1 MRNRN
6 LILNYIFIGCLV
18 ILFLNDHF
26 FKFYYT
32 GWFTGKLSDVVGI
45 ILLPMLLTYI
55 FPKLKQYSVFVAGLL
70 FIFWKSSYSEGF
82 IKIYNVVSPI
92 SLHRVVDY
100 TDLLVLLLLPFS
112 YILIKNTRFIDHFA
126 FRKVNPSFIL
136 LPSMFIL
143 MATSPGKR
151 YYEYVPYTG
160 NLYFNYSDFKINKSK
175 DELFSELRKNNID
188 IQKDT
193 VRIIAL
199 NKRRFLYSGK
209 FEQKNLY
216 NDEKIYHISD
226 DSLKADIFREIKIGN
241 QYKIGNIQLGDQ
253 TIRDIQLDLRSL
265 DKNVTLVIIK
275 SAKVGENLKAEEVDR
290 KLRKMYKKML
300 AEKFKAL

>member
-1 MRNRN
+1 M
-6 LILNYIFIGCLV
+6 
-18 ILFLNDHF
+18 
-26 FKFYYT
+26 
-32 GWFTGKLSDVVGI
+32 VGI